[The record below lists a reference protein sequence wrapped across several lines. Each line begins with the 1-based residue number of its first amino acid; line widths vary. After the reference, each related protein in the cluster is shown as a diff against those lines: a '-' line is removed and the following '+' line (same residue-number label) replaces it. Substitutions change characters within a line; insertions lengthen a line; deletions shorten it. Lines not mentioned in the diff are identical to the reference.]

1 MNNKPSAASKNTRL
15 WQLLFAVVGMLA
27 ISSPQYTWAIFSTSF
42 IDTLDVKVSELSVTM
57 TVFSVCMFAFGPLYG
72 YLLQRMKVSTYVA
85 IGGVLIGLGWALSCF
100 ATNLLMLYATYGV
113 LCGIGGGMVYLACM
127 DLSAQWFPDR
137 RGLALGLVSAGYSFG
152 AMISTFPII
161 NSLSENGLRLTLLV
175 GGVVIGV
182 LIIASALG
190 MRKRRDNDK
199 VPAAPAVAHV
209 SSRSYTSKEMLRMPS
224 YWLLFLMMTLVAT
237 GGMMVIAQMGHFAPS
252 FGITPDV
259 MVWGFAA
266 LPLALTVD
274 RFANGLTRP
283 LFGWISDHLGRENTM
298 AFAFALEG
306 LSIYALLIWGHD
318 PLMFVILTAIVFLG
332 WGEIFSL
339 FPATQA
345 DMFGPKHQ
353 PSNLG
358 FLLMSIAVAS
368 VFGGPLAGLIY
379 ESTGSWTPVFII
391 VSCLDLLAAGLAFFV
406 LKPMRRRD
414 LENDMKSD
422 LKDDDAL
429 SVTSAT
435 TV

>member
-1 MNNKPSAASKNTRL
+1 MASQQTALPKTRL
-15 WQLLFAVVGMLA
+15 WQLLFAVIGMLA

-42 IDTLDVKVSELSVTM
+42 IDRLDVKVSELSVTM

-85 IGGVLIGLGWALSCF
+85 IGGLLIGLGWALASF
-100 ATNLLMLYATYGV
+100 ATSLMMLYATYGA

-161 NSLSENGLRLTLLV
+161 NALGDHGLGPTLMI
-175 GGVVIGV
+175 GGAVIGV
-182 LIIASALG
+182 LIIAASFG
-190 MRKRRDNDK
+190 MRKRGAED
-199 VPAAPAVAHV
+199 VVPAVAAATHI
-209 SSRSYTSKEMLRMPS
+209 SSRSYTSKEMLATPS

-237 GGMMVIAQMGHFAPS
+237 GGMMVIAQMGHFAPA

-259 MVWGFAA
+259 MVWGVAA

-306 LSIYALLIWGHD
+306 LAIYALLAWGHD
-318 PLMFVILTAIVFLG
+318 PILFVVLTAIVFLG

-353 PSNLG
+353 ASNLG

-379 ESTGSWTPVFII
+379 EATDSWTPVFVI
-391 VSCLDLLAAGLAFFV
+391 VSCLDLLAAALALFV
-406 LKPMRRRD
+406 LKPMRQR
-414 LENDMKSD
+414 SASGA
-422 LKDDDAL
+422 DDAGEA
-429 SVTSAT
+429 SAVTPA
-435 TV
+435 

>member
-1 MNNKPSAASKNTRL
+1 MLSEQTTATPRTRL
-15 WQLLFAVVGMLA
+15 WQLLFAVIGMLA

-42 IDTLDVKVSELSVTM
+42 IDRLDVKVSELSVTM

-72 YLLQRMKVSTYVA
+72 YLLQRMKISTYVA
-85 IGGVLIGLGWALSCF
+85 IGGLLMGLGWALAPF
-100 ATNLLMLYATYGV
+100 ANSLFMLYASYGA

-161 NSLSENGLRLTLLV
+161 NSLADEGLSTTLIT
-175 GGVVIGV
+175 GGVIIGAMIFV
-182 LIIASALG
+182 AALG
-190 MRKRRDNDK
+190 MRKRGAEDI
-199 VPAAPAVAHV
+199 VPAAATATHI
-209 SSRSYTSKEMLRMPS
+209 SSRSYTPKEMLTTPA

-237 GGMMVIAQMGHFAPS
+237 GGMMVIAQMGHFAPA

-306 LSIYALLIWGHD
+306 LAIYALLAWGHD
-318 PLMFVILTAIVFLG
+318 PVLFVVLTAIVFLG

-353 PSNLG
+353 ASNLG

-379 ESTGSWTPVFII
+379 EATGSWTPVFVI
-391 VSCLDLLAAGLAFFV
+391 VSCLDLLAAGLALFV
-406 LKPMRRRD
+406 LKPMRRRANGS
-414 LENDMKSD
+414 EET
-422 LKDDDAL
+422 AAQ
-429 SVTSAT
+429 SVVAPI
-435 TV
+435 